1 MKEILIF
8 FDAVGTLIYPDP
20 PVYGTYQSIANKY
33 GSNLT
38 EDIISKRFK
47 ESYKTH
53 FSINPE
59 INTLSN
65 EKLEKQRW
73 KNVVDDIFNETSV
86 SNPDL
91 FLELWQHFSEPN
103 HWKLYDDTK
112 QFLDKLINTGIYV
125 GLASN
130 FDARILTISKEL
142 LPTIDASRIF
152 YSTDLG
158 FAKPNVNFYKSI
170 GNATQGNPENYIMIG
185 DDWENDIEAAN
196 NAGWTAIHRDDID
209 TLYTKLHL

>member
-20 PVYGTYQSIANKY
+20 PVYEIYQSIANKY

-47 ESYKTH
+47 KSYKTH

-73 KNVVDDIFNETSV
+73 KNVIDDIFNDTSI

-91 FLELWQHFSEPN
+91 FLELWQHFSEPK

-142 LPTIDASRIF
+142 LPTIDSSRIF

-170 GNATQGNPENYIMIG
+170 GDATQGNQDNYIMIG

-196 NAGWTAIHRDDID
+196 NAGWTAIHRDNID
-209 TLYTKLHL
+209 TLYTKLYL